1 MTYSE
6 TEDRIEQLMSDGP
19 SGFTKAHYEE
29 CRELYQELE
38 LENNYETIDNTN
50 RAIGDWYRSGS
61 LNFVPE
67 PY

>member
-1 MTYSE
+1 
-6 TEDRIEQLMSDGP
+6 MSDGP